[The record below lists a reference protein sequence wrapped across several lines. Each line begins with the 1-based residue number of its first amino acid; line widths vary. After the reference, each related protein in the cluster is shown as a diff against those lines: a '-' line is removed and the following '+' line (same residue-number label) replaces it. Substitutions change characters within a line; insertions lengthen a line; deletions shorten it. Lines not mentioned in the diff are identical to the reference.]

1 MDIRKHPA
9 GIGIPV
15 DISRRR
21 FMIDYYELFSILLM
35 HRARFII
42 VVSEVE
48 SFALRRI
55 FSNRVTHNFTE
66 MRCNAKDLF
75 KQMRVLFSSAV

>member
-42 VVSEVE
+42 VVSRVE
-48 SFALRRI
+48 THFVE
-55 FSNRVTHNFTE
+55 FSTRVTHNFTE
-66 MRCNAKDLF
+66 IHRNAKDLF
-75 KQMRVLFSSAV
+75 KQMSSFQ